1 MYRKCEKIS
10 ISLVYNIMNIEDLYT
25 YIGCVIILVLI
36 YLIYKTLNQKT
47 TPEGFMGMF
56 KDTDGTKTDTTP
68 EATDSDDPSVKRIEE
83 NVKRIV
89 DETNTI
95 IKKMNLVK
103 YRSHWEDLI
112 VAMEDRI
119 SSVSLQALSPVGD
132 MLKTDP
138 NSDRFGTIID
148 KLNQLNK
155 FRETLKDNMRYLD
168 GLK

>member
-1 MYRKCEKIS
+1 
-10 ISLVYNIMNIEDLYT
+10 
-25 YIGCVIILVLI
+25 
-36 YLIYKTLNQKT
+36 
-47 TPEGFMGMF
+47 
-56 KDTDGTKTDTTP
+56 
-68 EATDSDDPSVKRIEE
+68 
-83 NVKRIV
+83 
-89 DETNTI
+89 
-95 IKKMNLVK
+95 MNLVK

-138 NSDRFGTIID
+138 NSDRFGTIIE

>member
-1 MYRKCEKIS
+1 
-10 ISLVYNIMNIEDLYT
+10 MNIEDLYT

-56 KDTDGTKTDTTP
+56 KDTDGTKTDTKTDTTP

>member
-1 MYRKCEKIS
+1 
-10 ISLVYNIMNIEDLYT
+10 MNTEDLYT
-25 YIGCVIILVLI
+25 YIGYVMILVLV
-36 YLIYKTLNQKT
+36 YLICKTLIQKRENNV
-47 TPEGFMGMF
+47 EGFMGMF
-56 KDTDGTKTDTTP
+56 KDTDGTKTDTKTDTTP

>member
-1 MYRKCEKIS
+1 MK
-10 ISLVYNIMNIEDLYT
+10 IEDLYT

-56 KDTDGTKTDTTP
+56 KDTDGTKTDTKTDTTP